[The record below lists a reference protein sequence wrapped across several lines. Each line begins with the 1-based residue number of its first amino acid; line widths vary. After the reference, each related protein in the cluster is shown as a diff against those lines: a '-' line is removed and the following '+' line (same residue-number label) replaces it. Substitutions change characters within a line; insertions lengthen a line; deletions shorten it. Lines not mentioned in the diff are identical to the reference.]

1 MHTVWATSMPLGEI
15 WSRKHRGRL
24 QSHATRAFCCVL
36 GLTLRFA
43 SWSALHTAML
53 LVRNYQSRGFDSCVL
68 RKASDSQAVHTC
80 AYAGNNVFRIAWKAL
95 LPVPEHSLVHRK
107 EHEAAQES
115 QTVITDWIMQPKV
128 LCYFCCKRRRLY
140 LRQLR
145 LEHLLREGVL
155 SLVAFSWIQR
165 RGFTIGK
172 RVCPR

>member
-1 MHTVWATSMPLGEI
+1 MRTVWATSMPLGKI
-15 WSRKHRGRL
+15 WSQKHCGRL
-24 QSHATRAFCCVL
+24 QSHATSAFCRVL
-36 GLTLRFA
+36 GSTLCFA
-43 SWSALHTAML
+43 TRSAHHIAML
-53 LVRNYQSRGFDSCVL
+53 LMRNYQSRGFDSRVP
-68 RKASDSQAVHTC
+68 RKASVSQAVHAC
-80 AYAGNNVFRIAWKAL
+80 VYAGNNVFRIAWKAL
-95 LPVPEHSLVHRK
+95 LPVPEHPLVHRK
-107 EHEAAQES
+107 VHEAAQES